1 MKNTNGL
8 EMTMMTVAEQ
18 SCYYEERFSRLE
30 QDVAELKAR
39 MEVKKEDIHDINKE
53 LVSERQQQME
63 LIEKVTEV
71 TVLLR
76 ASQEQRKANNK
87 RFDDIEDKVD
97 QLQGEI
103 TATKEEM
110 TDFIASQRSFKNTML
125 ALFGIGTPIISII
138 VAIILHYI

>member
-1 MKNTNGL
+1 MA
-8 EMTMMTVAEQ
+8 VAEQ
-18 SCYYEERFSRLE
+18 TCYYEERFSRLE

-39 MEVKKEDIHDINKE
+39 MEVKKEDISDINKE
-53 LVSERQQQME
+53 LVNERQQQME

-97 QLQGEI
+97 ALQNEL
-103 TATKEEM
+103 TATKDTI
-110 TDFIASQRSFKNTML
+110 TDSIASQRSFRNTVV
-125 ALFGIGTPIISII
+125 IGVPIIVGVIGLI
-138 VAIILHYI
+138 FHFI

>member
-1 MKNTNGL
+1 MS
-8 EMTMMTVAEQ
+8 AEPQ

-53 LVSERQQQME
+53 LLNERQQQME

-97 QLQGEI
+97 VLQTEI
-103 TATKEEM
+103 TETKEQL
-110 TDFIASQRSFKNTML
+110 TDLIASQRSFRNVVIVGVPM
-125 ALFGIGTPIISII
+125 AIGIIGLIFHFI
-138 VAIILHYI
+138 

>member
-1 MKNTNGL
+1 MI
-8 EMTMMTVAEQ
+8 MAAEQ
-18 SCYYEERFSRLE
+18 TCYYEERFSRLE

-39 MEVKKEDIHDINKE
+39 MDVKKEDIHDINKE
-53 LVSERQQQME
+53 LVNERQQQIE

-76 ASQEQRKANNK
+76 ASQEQRKLNNK

-97 QLQGEI
+97 QLQGEL

-125 ALFGIGTPIISII
+125 ALFGIGTPIIAVI
-138 VAIILHYI
+138 VSIILHYL

>member
-1 MKNTNGL
+1 MSVI
-8 EMTMMTVAEQ
+8 MMTAAEPQ

-39 MEVKKEDIHDINKE
+39 MDVKKEDIHDINKE

-76 ASQEQRKANNK
+76 ASQEQRKLNNK

-97 QLQGEI
+97 VLQRELTETKDTI
-103 TATKEEM
+103 T
-110 TDFIASQRSFKNTML
+110 DLIASQRSFRNTVV
-125 ALFGIGTPIISII
+125 IGVPII
-138 VAIILHYI
+138 VAIIGLLFHFI

>member
-1 MKNTNGL
+1 MR
-8 EMTMMTVAEQ
+8 MSAEPQ

-53 LVSERQQQME
+53 LLNERQQQME

-97 QLQGEI
+97 VLQTEI
-103 TATKEEM
+103 TETKEQL
-110 TDFIASQRSFKNTML
+110 TDLVASQRSFRNVVIV
-125 ALFGIGTPIISII
+125 GVPIIIGII
-138 VAIILHYI
+138 GLIFHFI

>member
-1 MKNTNGL
+1 MSK
-8 EMTMMTVAEQ
+8 EPQ

-39 MEVKKEDIHDINKE
+39 MDVKKEDIHDINKE

-76 ASQEQRKANNK
+76 ASQEQRKLNNK

-97 QLQGEI
+97 QLQTELG
-103 TATKEEM
+103 ATKEEM

-125 ALFGIGTPIISII
+125 ALFGIGTPIIAVI
-138 VAIILHYI
+138 VSIILHYI

>member
-1 MKNTNGL
+1 MIPLTN
-8 EMTMMTVAEQ
+8 ETQ

-39 MEVKKEDIHDINKE
+39 MDVKKEDIHDINKE
-53 LVSERQQQME
+53 LVNERQQQME

-97 QLQGEI
+97 KLQNELTETKDTI
-103 TATKEEM
+103 T
-110 TDFIASQRSFKNTML
+110 DLIASQRSFRNTVIV
-125 ALFGIGTPIISII
+125 AVPIILTIMGLVFHFI
-138 VAIILHYI
+138 

>member
-1 MKNTNGL
+1 MRNTNVNVGL
-8 EMTMMTVAEQ
+8 MKMVGAEQSQ

-39 MEVKKEDIHDINKE
+39 MDVKKEDIHDINKE

-76 ASQEQRKANNK
+76 ASQEQRKLNNK

-97 QLQGEI
+97 VLQKELSETKDTI
-103 TATKEEM
+103 T
-110 TDFIASQRSFKNTML
+110 DLIASQRSFRNTVV
-125 ALFGIGTPIISII
+125 IGVPII
-138 VAIILHYI
+138 VAIIGLLFHFI

>member
-1 MKNTNGL
+1 MR
-8 EMTMMTVAEQ
+8 MSAEPQ

-53 LVSERQQQME
+53 LVNERQQQIE

-97 QLQGEI
+97 VLQTEI
-103 TATKEEM
+103 TETKEQL
-110 TDFIASQRSFKNTML
+110 TDLVASQRSFRNVVIV
-125 ALFGIGTPIISII
+125 GVPIIIGII
-138 VAIILHYI
+138 GLIFHFI

>member
-1 MKNTNGL
+1 MST
-8 EMTMMTVAEQ
+8 AEQPQ

-39 MEVKKEDIHDINKE
+39 MDVKKEDIHDINKE

-76 ASQEQRKANNK
+76 ASQEQRKLNNK

-97 QLQGEI
+97 VLQREI
-103 TATKEEM
+103 TDTKDTI
-110 TDFIASQRSFKNTML
+110 TDLIASQRSFRNTVV
-125 ALFGIGTPIISII
+125 IGVPII
-138 VAIILHYI
+138 VAIIGLLFHFI

>member
-1 MKNTNGL
+1 MIP
-8 EMTMMTVAEQ
+8 MTTEPQ

-39 MEVKKEDIHDINKE
+39 MDVKKEDIHDINKE
-53 LVSERQQQME
+53 LVNERQQQME

-125 ALFGIGTPIISII
+125 ALFGVGTPIIAVI
-138 VAIILHYI
+138 VTIILHYI

>member
-1 MKNTNGL
+1 MSN
-8 EMTMMTVAEQ
+8 EPQ

-39 MEVKKEDIHDINKE
+39 MDVKKEDIHDINKE

-97 QLQGEI
+97 QLQSEL
-103 TATKEEM
+103 TVTKEEM

-125 ALFGIGTPIISII
+125 ALFGIGTPIISVI
-138 VAIILHYI
+138 VAVILHFI

>member
-1 MKNTNGL
+1 MNVSVIPLTNNPQ
-8 EMTMMTVAEQ
+8 T
-18 SCYYEERFSRLE
+18 CYYEERFSRLE

-39 MEVKKEDIHDINKE
+39 MDVKKEDIHDINKE

-97 QLQGEI
+97 KLQSEL
-103 TATKEEM
+103 TETKEEI
-110 TDFIASQRSFKNTML
+110 TDLIASQRSFRNTVI
-125 ALFGIGTPIISII
+125 IGVPIIVGI
-138 VAIILHYI
+138 VGLLFHFI

>member
-1 MKNTNGL
+1 MTN
-8 EMTMMTVAEQ
+8 EPPQT
-18 SCYYEERFSRLE
+18 CYYEQRFSALE

-39 MEVKKEDIHDINKE
+39 MDVKKEDIQDINTE
-53 LVSERQQQME
+53 LANDRRQQLE

-97 QLQGEI
+97 ALQTEL
-103 TATKEEM
+103 TETKETI
-110 TDFIASQRSFKNTML
+110 TDLIASQRSFRNTVIV
-125 ALFGIGTPIISII
+125 GVPIIIGI
-138 VAIILHYI
+138 MGLVFHFL

>member
-1 MKNTNGL
+1 
-8 EMTMMTVAEQ
+8 MTEPQT
-18 SCYYEERFSRLE
+18 CYYEERFSRLE

-39 MEVKKEDIHDINKE
+39 MEVKKEDIHDINKT
-53 LVSERQQQME
+53 LTNDHQQQME

-97 QLQGEI
+97 TLQHELTETKDTI
-103 TATKEEM
+103 T
-110 TDFIASQRSFKNTML
+110 DLIASQRSFRNTVI
-125 ALFGIGTPIISII
+125 IGVPII
-138 VAIILHYI
+138 VAIIGLIFHFI

>member
-1 MKNTNGL
+1 MAVTDAKPQLT
-8 EMTMMTVAEQ
+8 
-18 SCYYEERFSRLE
+18 CYYEERFSRLE

-39 MEVKKEDIHDINKE
+39 MDVKKEDIHDINKE

-97 QLQGEI
+97 QLQSEL
-103 TATKEEM
+103 TVTKEEM

-125 ALFGIGTPIISII
+125 ALFGIGTPIISVI
-138 VAIILHYI
+138 VAVILHFI